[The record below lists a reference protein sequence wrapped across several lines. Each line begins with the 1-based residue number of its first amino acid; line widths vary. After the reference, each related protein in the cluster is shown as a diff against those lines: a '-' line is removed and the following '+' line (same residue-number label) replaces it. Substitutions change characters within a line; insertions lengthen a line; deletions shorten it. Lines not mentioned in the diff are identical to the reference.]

1 MMKWIKKS
9 SPYYIAGIMLIFAW
23 LLLWF
28 VDNPSTF
35 KILQYVGWL
44 ILAIGIILIFLPLFI
59 LPRKGEAPKGKDI
72 THTTIIVDSG
82 IYAIVRHP
90 LYLGWSLMYV
100 AIIFWNQ
107 HWLII
112 ITGIIG
118 IICVYLISKQEDK
131 QLIKRFGNNY
141 KDYIIKVPGMN
152 LLYGI
157 IKLTQFRRK

>member
-1 MMKWIKKS
+1 
-9 SPYYIAGIMLIFAW
+9 
-23 LLLWF
+23 
-28 VDNPSTF
+28 
-35 KILQYVGWL
+35 
-44 ILAIGIILIFLPLFI
+44 
-59 LPRKGEAPKGKDI
+59 
-72 THTTIIVDSG
+72 
-82 IYAIVRHP
+82 
-90 LYLGWSLMYV
+90 MYV

-141 KDYIIKVPGMN
+141 KDYMQKVPGMN

>member
-1 MMKWIKKS
+1 MMKWIKES

-28 VDNPSTF
+28 LDNPSTI
-35 KILQYVGWL
+35 KILQYIGSL
-44 ILAIGIILIFLPLFI
+44 IMLIGIILIFLPLFI
-59 LPRKGEAPKGKDI
+59 LPRKGKPPKGKDI
-72 THTTIIVDSG
+72 THTTTIVSSG